1 MEKFQS
7 QFKLSYKIFIKSY
20 NIIHFYNA
28 NFKKNQKNY
37 IMENQNNHTKKNPYV
52 KFAIIMAVS
61 FVIMYIIMFLNV
73 AEFAHIYNSLT
84 RFYMTTLMIAIM
96 AINMLLFMWK
106 MYPNRQINMGI
117 IAFATISFFGTLYL
131 LRTQTPINDVQYMKA
146 MIPHHSSAIMTSSN
160 VDFKDP
166 EVKKLAD
173 DIIVAQEKEI
183 AQMKE
188 MIYRLEN
195 KK

>member
-1 MEKFQS
+1 
-7 QFKLSYKIFIKSY
+7 
-20 NIIHFYNA
+20 
-28 NFKKNQKNY
+28 
-37 IMENQNNHTKKNPYV
+37 MENQNTHTKKNPYV

-61 FVIMYIIMFLNV
+61 FVIMYLIMFLNV
-73 AEFAHIYNSLT
+73 AEFDHIYNSLT

-166 EVKKLAD
+166 EVKKMAD

-188 MIYRLEN
+188 MIERLEN
-195 KK
+195 K